1 MLKLSKK
8 ADYALMAVNHLARHY
23 GKGSYSVRDIA
34 RQYRMPSGLLAKV
47 LQRLAQRGLVQS
59 QQGVNGGYALALE
72 PGRISALD
80 VISAIDGPV
89 RIVSCNTESRGECEQ
104 TPTCT
109 VKVPMLLV
117 NERIVDALGSLS
129 VAEMNLQGGGAF
141 VALGESS

>member
-8 ADYALMAVNHLARHY
+8 ADYALIAVNHLARHY
-23 GKGSYSVRDIA
+23 GEGSYSARDIA

-47 LQRLAQRGLVQS
+47 LQRLAHRGLVQS
-59 QQGVNGGYALALE
+59 QQGVHGGYVLAQE
-72 PGRISALD
+72 PGRMSALD

-89 RIVSCNTESRGECEQ
+89 QIVSCNTESRGVCEQ

-109 VKVPMLLV
+109 VKAPMLLV

-129 VAEMNLQGGGAF
+129 VAEMNLQGSGAF